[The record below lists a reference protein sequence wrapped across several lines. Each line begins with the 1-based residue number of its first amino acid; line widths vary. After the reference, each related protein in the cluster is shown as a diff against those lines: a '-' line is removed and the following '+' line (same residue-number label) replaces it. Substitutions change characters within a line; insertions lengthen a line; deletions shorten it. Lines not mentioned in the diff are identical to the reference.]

1 MSKIKKYGQFII
13 WGAVSFVLV
22 AVLIVAN
29 VITSMYAPIITIHF
43 NQTDTKIINEEIEGE
58 DTEYFKSNYK
68 KDDSLKRAGEKL
80 CVDIVN
86 EGAVLLEND
95 SNALPLK
102 EDEKNIHFFSLSSY
116 DFVTGGVGSGSID
129 DSTSLR
135 LKDVFNN
142 YNNGSRFVVNSTLW
156 DYYYSN
162 YRYAQRHYA
171 QERQGITS
179 GSWEVGDIDAS
190 QLPSNIKASYQKSP
204 STDVAITVISR
215 MGGEGSDL
223 PHYEYGRD
231 GVAEGNEHFLQLTTK
246 EKNTLKEVAN
256 TGFKKHIVIINSSN
270 PMELGWIDDPEY
282 KIDAVILVANVGK
295 AGLSAIPAIF
305 AGEVNP
311 SGRLVDTWAYDALS
325 SPAAQNM
332 GDHTFTNKAEKN
344 LANQYDKYVVYQE
357 GIYVGYRYYETRY
370 FDKIKNQG
378 NAGSYDYSKTV
389 QYPFGYGLSYT
400 EFALSNFTLSKN
412 ANGDYD
418 LSVKVTNTGD
428 VSGKCSVQFYLS
440 APYVADSGIER
451 SAVELVEFDK
461 TAKLESGKDATL
473 SVTVS
478 AENLRAY
485 DYKTGNGGY
494 VVQAG
499 DYYFTAAL
507 DAHQAVNNVLKK
519 QGAEVD
525 GDATLVDSI
534 NVASDDRTTYA
545 YSTENEN
552 VAIDNKFALADL
564 QQNGYSDFKY
574 LTRSNWVG
582 TFPTEQLLAIN
593 DTIIAQQYRPTVNDI
608 KYDSDTKMPTMNKG
622 TDTLALQLMGKDIDD
637 PLWEDLLDRMSF
649 EEMAELIQI
658 GGYKTDAVP
667 SIAFNT
673 IGDQDG
679 PAGISGTLIG
689 AGDGC
694 MAYPSEAVI
703 GMTFN
708 KKLAEKFGKLVAEDA
723 LHSKSGDRKLA
734 GWYAPA
740 VNIHRTPFSGR
751 NYEYYSEDPVLNGIM
766 ALRTIDAASELGVVT
781 FLKHFAVNDQETNRN
796 GINTFADEQTL
807 REIYLRPF
815 EIVVRNAGVDLG
827 EGKTRH
833 NACTA
838 IMSSYNRIGGTWT
851 GGYKPLITGVLRD
864 EWGFTGRVLSDYIGS
879 QVCESYISVYA
890 GLLAGNDQFL
900 NTNTQYYKLDDAK
913 NNPAAVALMRKA
925 CHNILYSAINSAGMN
940 GIGEGTRV
948 ERIVPLWQLLLII
961 GTIAVC
967 VGIVVWGGL
976 ITYFY
981 VKNNKKQSVEVAEA

>member
-1 MSKIKKYGQFII
+1 MSKIKKYLQFII
-13 WGAVSFVLV
+13 WGAVSFVLA

-29 VITSMYAPIITIHF
+29 IITGMYAPIITIYL
-43 NQTDTKIINEEIEGE
+43 NQTDTKITTEEIEEE
-58 DTEYFKSNYK
+58 DTNYFKSTYK

-80 CVDIVN
+80 CEDIVN
-86 EGAVLLEND
+86 EGAVLLENNND
-95 SNALPLK
+95 ALPLK
-102 EDEKNIHFFSLSSY
+102 SDEKNIHFFSLSSY

-142 YNNGSRFVVNSTLW
+142 YSNSSRFVVNSTLW

-190 QLPSNIKASYQKSP
+190 ILPNNIKESYRKNAAN
-204 STDVAITVISR
+204 DIAVTVISR

-223 PHYEYGRD
+223 PHYSYGRD
-231 GVAEGNEHFLQLTTK
+231 GVNEGNEHFLQLTTK
-246 EKNTLKEVAN
+246 EKNTLKEVGS
-256 TGFKKHIVIINSSN
+256 TGFKKHIVIVNTSN
-270 PMELGWIDDPEY
+270 PIELGWLNNPEY
-282 KIDAVILVANVGK
+282 KIDAVLMIANVGK
-295 AGLSAIPAIF
+295 AGMNSIPAIF
-305 AGEVNP
+305 DGAVNP
-311 SGRLVDTWAYDALS
+311 SGRLVDTWAFDALS

-332 GDHTFTNKAEKN
+332 GDHTFTNKNEENIAQ
-344 LANQYDKYVVYQE
+344 QYDKYLVYQE

-370 FDKIKNQG
+370 FDKVKNQG
-378 NAGSYDYSKTV
+378 NAGEYNYDTTV
-389 QYPFGYGLSYT
+389 QYPFGYGISYT
-400 EFALSNFTLSKN
+400 DFELSNFTMTQN
-412 ANGDYD
+412 ANKDYD
-418 LSVKVTNTGD
+418 LSVDVTNIGD
-428 VSGKCSVQFYLS
+428 VKGKCSVQFYLS
-440 APYVADSGIER
+440 APYVKNSGVER
-451 SAVELVEFDK
+451 SAVELVEFGK
-461 TAKLESGKDATL
+461 TKALESNTTETL
-473 SVTVS
+473 KVTVS
-478 AENLRAY
+478 AESLRAY
-485 DYKTGNGGY
+485 DYKTDNGGY
-494 VVQAG
+494 IVQAG

-519 QGAEVD
+519 QGETVD
-525 GDATLVDSI
+525 GGNAELVDSI
-534 NVASDDRTTYA
+534 QVATEDRTTYA
-545 YSTENEN
+545 KSSEKGNA
-552 VAIDNKFALADL
+552 AIDNKFAIADL
-564 QQNGYSDFKY
+564 QKNGYDDFTY
-574 LTRSNWVG
+574 LTRSDWVG

-593 DTIIAQQYRPTVNDI
+593 DTIIAQQFRPTINDVPV
-608 KYDSDTKMPTMNKG
+608 DSNAKMPTMNAG
-622 TDTLALQLMGKDIDD
+622 SEVLALQLMGKEYDD
-637 PLWEDLLDRMSF
+637 PAWDDLLDRMSF
-649 EEMAELIQI
+649 DEMAKLIQI
-658 GGYKTDAVP
+658 GGYKTEAVP

-689 AGDGC
+689 AGEGC

-708 KKLAEKFGKLVAEDA
+708 KNLADRFGKLVAEDA

-766 ALRTIDAASELGVVT
+766 ALHTVDSASELGVVT
-781 FLKHFAVNDQETNRN
+781 FLKHFAFNDQETNRN
-796 GINTFADEQTL
+796 GLNTFGDEQTL

-815 EIVVRNAGVDLG
+815 EIVVRNANRNLG
-827 EGKTRH
+827 EGKTH
-833 NACTA
+833 HEACTA

-900 NTNTQYYKLDDAK
+900 NTNTQYYKLDAAK
-913 NNPAAVALMRKA
+913 GNATVVTLMRES
-925 CHNILYSAINSAGMN
+925 CHRILYSAINSAGMN
-940 GIGEGTRV
+940 GIGAGTRV
-948 ERIVPLWQLLLII
+948 ERIVPTWQALLIA
-961 GTIAVC
+961 GTIAVS

-976 ITYFY
+976 TTFFFI
-981 VKNNKKQSVEVAEA
+981 KKNKKEDA